1 MAKRVVP
8 MDPSLTGSR
17 TPITP
22 RLTRREFL
30 GATAAGLGALAIGPG
45 CATRTGPAARP
56 NLLFILTDDQ
66 RFDALGCA
74 GNPII
79 RTPNVDRLAG
89 EGIRF
94 DRAFVTTPI
103 CAASRAS
110 ILTGTYERT
119 HTYTFTKP
127 PLAPAFTD
135 ISFPVRLRRAGYR
148 TGFVGK
154 FGVAVEKGV
163 HAEMFDFTYFDGLP
177 HVQTI
182 DGVERH
188 MTEVE
193 GEKAVDFLRG
203 VEPGRPFCLFWC
215 PWAPHADDG
224 DPKQYF
230 WPPAVDALYRDV
242 AIPVPEMA
250 APEYYDA
257 QPAFLKNTMN
267 RTRWGWRFD
276 TPEKYQEMVKGYY
289 RMISGI
295 DMVAG
300 RIRDE
305 LARLGL
311 DGDTVIV
318 YTSDNGYFLGERG
331 YADKWLMYEPSIRV
345 PLVVFDPR
353 APRESRGLVKRDLVL
368 NIDLGPT
375 LMDLAG
381 VPIPS
386 QAQGRSLKPLLGR
399 RTPAW
404 RRRSS
409 ARSSGTIRRSRGAN
423 ASGPSAG
430 NTSNTP
436 GIRSTWSCSIWR
448 PIRTRK
454 GTWPAIPAT
463 PACWPSCGS
472 AAAGGSKPCST
483 IKPNSEDPDTREI
496 VPAKAA

>member
-1 MAKRVVP
+1 LAKRPVHP
-8 MDPSLTGSR
+8 DPSLSGSR
-17 TPITP
+17 
-22 RLTRREFL
+22 RDDLSKLTRRDFFE
-30 GATAAGLGALAIGPG
+30 AAAAGLGTLALGRGCRPGRGP
-45 CATRTGPAARP
+45 TARP
-56 NLLFILTDDQ
+56 HVLFVLTDDQ
-66 RFDALGCA
+66 RFDTLGCA

-79 RTPNVDRLAG
+79 RTPNVDRLAA

-127 PLAPAFTD
+127 PLAPALID

-154 FGVAVEKGV
+154 LGVAVDKGV
-163 HAEMFDFTYFDGLP
+163 PGEMFDVTHFDGLP

-193 GEKAVDFLRG
+193 GDRVVDFLRG

-230 WPPAVDALYRDV
+230 WPPAVDGLYRDV
-242 AIPVPEMA
+242 AIPVPQMA

-276 TPEKYQEMVKGYY
+276 TPTKYQEMVKGYY
-289 RMISGI
+289 RMISGV
-295 DMVAG
+295 DTVLG
-300 RIRDE
+300 RVLDE

-311 DGDTVIV
+311 DGNTIIV
-318 YTSDNGYFLGERG
+318 CTSDNGYFLGERG

-345 PLVVFDPR
+345 PLVVYDPR
-353 APRESRGLVKRDLVL
+353 APRADRGLVKRDMVL

-375 LMDLAG
+375 LLDLAG
-381 VPIPS
+381 VPIPA

-399 RTPAW
+399 NKPDWRNEIFCEELWDHPEIPRSECVRTEGWKYIQYPGHPEYVELFDLAADPDEK
-404 RRRSS
+404 RNL
-409 ARSSGTIRRSRGAN
+409 AN
-423 ASGPSAG
+423 DPDHAG
-430 NTSNTP
+430 VLADL
-436 GIRSTWSCSIWR
+436 RQRCER
-448 PIRTRK
+448 
-454 GTWPAIPAT
+454 
-463 PACWPSCGS
+463 
-472 AAAGGSKPCST
+472 T
-483 IKPNSEDPDTREI
+483 IKALLDDKAMIEDP
-496 VPAKAA
+496 

>member
-1 MAKRVVP
+1 MP
-8 MDPSLTGSR
+8 E
-17 TPITP
+17 
-22 RLTRREFL
+22 LTRRDFL
-30 GATAAGLGALAIGPG
+30 GISAASLGALAFGRACRAGTQPES
-45 CATRTGPAARP
+45 RP
-56 NLLFILTDDQ
+56 NFLFVLTDDQ

-94 DRAFVTTPI
+94 DRSFVTTPI

-127 PLAPAFTD
+127 PLGRAFTD

-154 FGVAVEKGV
+154 FGVAVEKDV
-163 HAEMFDFTYFDGLP
+163 HADMFDFTYFDGLP

-182 DGVERH
+182 DGIERH

-193 GEKAVDFLRG
+193 GDEVIDFLRS
-203 VEPGRPFCLFWC
+203 VEPGRPFCLVWC

-230 WPPAVDALYRDV
+230 WPPAVDDLYRDV
-242 AIPVPEMA
+242 DIPVPEMA

-267 RTRWGWRFD
+267 RTRWEWRFD
-276 TPEKYQEMVKGYY
+276 TAQKYQEMVKGYY

-295 DMVAG
+295 DMVVG

-311 DGDTVIV
+311 DGNTVII

-353 APRESRGLVKRDLVL
+353 APRADRGLVRRDMVL

-375 LMDLAG
+375 FMDLAG
-381 VPIPS
+381 IAVPRQVQS
-386 QAQGRSLKPLLGR
+386 RGLKPLLGR
-399 RTPAW
+399 RSQAW
-404 RRRSS
+404 RSAIFCEELWDHPEIPRSECVRTERWKYIQYPGHPEYVELFDLAS
-409 ARSSGTIRRSRGAN
+409 DPDEKRNLAGDPGYACVLAELRERCGRTIRELLDDQA
-423 ASGPSAG
+423 
-430 NTSNTP
+430 
-436 GIRSTWSCSIWR
+436 
-448 PIRTRK
+448 K
-454 GTWPAIPAT
+454 
-463 PACWPSCGS
+463 
-472 AAAGGSKPCST
+472 
-483 IKPNSEDPDTREI
+483 IKDPETREI
-496 VPAKAA
+496 APAKAA

>member
-1 MAKRVVP
+1 

-22 RLTRREFL
+22 GLTRREFL

-45 CATRTGPAARP
+45 CATRTGPAART
-56 NLLFILTDDQ
+56 NFLFILTDDQ

-89 EGIRF
+89 EGVRF

-110 ILTGTYERT
+110 ILTGTHERT

-163 HAEMFDFTYFDGLP
+163 PAEMFDFTYFDGLP
-177 HVQTI
+177 HVQTVK
-182 DGVERH
+182 GVERH

-193 GEKAVDFLRG
+193 GDEVVGFLRG

-224 DPKQYF
+224 DPRQYF
-230 WPPAVDALYRDV
+230 WPPAVDGLYRDV
-242 AIPVPEMA
+242 VIPVPEMA
-250 APEYYDA
+250 APEYYAA

-276 TPEKYQEMVKGYY
+276 TPEKYQEMV
-289 RMISGI
+289 
-295 DMVAG
+295 
-300 RIRDE
+300 
-305 LARLGL
+305 
-311 DGDTVIV
+311 
-318 YTSDNGYFLGERG
+318 
-331 YADKWLMYEPSIRV
+331 
-345 PLVVFDPR
+345 R
-353 APRESRGLVKRDLVL
+353 AITG
-368 NIDLGPT
+368 
-375 LMDLAG
+375 
-381 VPIPS
+381 
-386 QAQGRSLKPLLGR
+386 
-399 RTPAW
+399 
-404 RRRSS
+404 
-409 ARSSGTIRRSRGAN
+409 
-423 ASGPSAG
+423 
-430 NTSNTP
+430 
-436 GIRSTWSCSIWR
+436 
-448 PIRTRK
+448 
-454 GTWPAIPAT
+454 
-463 PACWPSCGS
+463 
-472 AAAGGSKPCST
+472 
-483 IKPNSEDPDTREI
+483 
-496 VPAKAA
+496 